1 MWRIVR
7 RLLRQHPRRR
17 LGLPELTVSLTCT
30 AKAALTPTPCNVTAR
45 FDGATLPSA
54 KVTNVDWDWGDGVP
68 VPPQTTVP
76 ATTHTYSVA
85 GSYTDFRDRHRD
97 DTQGCEN
104 GADVNDHHRPL
115 KVVSV
120 FKQKE
125 RVV

>member
-1 MWRIVR
+1 MTVSVENR
-7 RLLRQHPRRR
+7 PSPATPTPAPPA
-17 LGLPELTVSLTCT
+17 GPPELTVSLTCT

-85 GSYTDFRDRHRD
+85 GSYTIFATVTATTPKGVKTVR
-97 DTQGCEN
+97 TSTTII
-104 GADVNDHHRPL
+104 VP
-115 KVVSV
+115 
-120 FKQKE
+120 
-125 RVV
+125 